1 MSTAKGVNDAHAQ
14 EPEVRK
20 IKMHGS
26 RTKPRL
32 RYIEAEA
39 SDEDKEEAFTVNPAD
54 DIPRNKL
61 VDKLA
66 RGLQSFI

>member
-1 MSTAKGVNDAHAQ
+1 
-14 EPEVRK
+14 
-20 IKMHGS
+20 MHGI

-32 RYIEAEA
+32 QYIEAEA